1 MALHLLRTIR
11 SEWDLLRLSLLF
23 YTRIP
28 VGHVEYHEERMGE
41 SFRYFPLLGAIVG
54 VLMAGILVTTCR
66 MPWLL

>member
-28 VGHVEYHEERMGE
+28 VGHVAYSEERMGSPFATFLCWARSSE
-41 SFRYFPLLGAIVG
+41 
-54 VLMAGILVTTCR
+54 C
-66 MPWLL
+66 